1 MKLVS
6 IGELSKLLDLIDN
19 KSKKPLNHTLRYW
32 EKEFKQIKPKII
44 RNRRYYSKD
53 QIEVV
58 KMIKFLLKDKG
69 MSISGVKK
77 ILNSNINKLDDYN
90 SYSLK
95 AEYYKKEIKEKSK
108 NILEKIKI
116 IKNHG
121 KKNAS

>member
-1 MKLVS
+1 
-6 IGELSKLLDLIDN
+6 
-19 KSKKPLNHTLRYW
+19 
-32 EKEFKQIKPKII
+32 
-44 RNRRYYSKD
+44 
-53 QIEVV
+53 
-58 KMIKFLLKDKG
+58 MIKFLLKDKG